1 MNEFDGGQ
9 GSKNRDE
16 IMNMLNRREKD
27 NEELE
32 LESVFSELR
41 DKAGGAGRD
50 DEIDSIAN
58 QSLTDLKEMQEM
70 QGLYKGTPKKD
81 TANVSG
87 SSFYKPAMP
96 PSGRRPS
103 SKLGGTPQTSKT
115 QIAIQRGP

>member
-70 QGLYKGTPKKD
+70 QGLYKGTP
-81 TANVSG
+81 
-87 SSFYKPAMP
+87 
-96 PSGRRPS
+96 
-103 SKLGGTPQTSKT
+103 
-115 QIAIQRGP
+115 